1 MKEIL
6 KDLFSNWKTIPNLL
20 SFIRIILIPF
30 FGYFLV
36 KDQLLI
42 AAVIIAIS
50 GLTDLFD
57 GKIAR
62 RFNQVSNLGK
72 ILDPIA
78 DKLTI
83 ITIAIIM
90 FIKFRQA
97 DDSMIRAF
105 SWVFLIFLL
114 KDAVMVIGGAVMIA
128 LGVKPGAA
136 EIYGKVATC
145 VFYGVMILV
154 IAFGP
159 SVGALTSL
167 WTMPVW
173 LTFTLV
179 IVAVI
184 ATLVAFASY
193 MPGVYKQLITDR
205 KKDKSKSK

>member
-20 SFIRIILIPF
+20 SLIRIILIPI
-30 FGYFLV
+30 FGYCLV
-36 KDQLLI
+36 KDQVLI

-72 ILDPIA
+72 ILDPVA
-78 DKLTI
+78 DKMTI
-83 ITIAIIM
+83 ITIAIIL

-97 DDSMIRAF
+97 DDSLIRAF

-128 LGVKPGAA
+128 MGIRPGAA

-193 MPGVYKQLITDR
+193 MPGTYKQFKER
-205 KKDKSKSK
+205 NANKQK

>member
-1 MKEIL
+1 MKDIL

-20 SFIRIILIPF
+20 SLIRIILIPI
-30 FGYFLV
+30 FGYCLV
-36 KDQLLI
+36 KDQVLA

-72 ILDPIA
+72 ILDPVA
-78 DKLTI
+78 DKMTI
-83 ITIAIIM
+83 ITIAIIL

-97 DDSMIRAF
+97 DDSLIRAF

-128 LGVKPGAA
+128 MGIKPGAA

-193 MPGVYKQLITDR
+193 MPGTYKQFKER
-205 KKDKSKSK
+205 NANKQK

>member
-1 MKEIL
+1 MKEL
-6 KDLFSNWKTIPNLL
+6 VKDLFDNWKTIPNLL
-20 SFIRIILIPF
+20 SFIRIILIPI
-30 FGYFLV
+30 FGYCLM
-36 KDQLLI
+36 KDHLL
-42 AAVIIAIS
+42 AAAIIIAVS

-72 ILDPIA
+72 ILDPVA

-83 ITIAIIM
+83 ITIAIIL
-90 FIKFRQA
+90 FVKFRQA
-97 DDSMIRAF
+97 DDSAIHAF

-128 LGVKPGAA
+128 LGIRPGAA

-145 VFYGVMILV
+145 IFYGVMILV

-159 SVGALTSL
+159 SVGALTSV
-167 WTMPVW
+167 WTMPTN
-173 LTFTLV
+173 LTFALV
-179 IVAVI
+179 IIAVI

-193 MPGVYKQLITDR
+193 MPAVYRQFKEKRQE
-205 KKDKSKSK
+205 KKTN

>member
-20 SFIRIILIPF
+20 SLIRIILIPI
-30 FGYFLV
+30 FGYCLV
-36 KDQLLI
+36 KDQVLV

-72 ILDPIA
+72 ILDPVA
-78 DKLTI
+78 DKMTI
-83 ITIAIIM
+83 ITIAIIL

-97 DDSMIRAF
+97 DDSLIRAF

-128 LGVKPGAA
+128 MGIRPGAA

-193 MPGVYKQLITDR
+193 MPGTYKQFKER
-205 KKDKSKSK
+205 NANKQK

>member
-1 MKEIL
+1 MKDLL

-30 FGYFLV
+30 FGYYLLHDKLLV
-36 KDQLLI
+36 

-83 ITIAIIM
+83 ITIAIIL

-114 KDAVMVIGGAVMIA
+114 KDAVMVVGGAVMIA
-128 LGVKPGAA
+128 LGIRPGAA

-179 IVAVI
+179 IISVI

-193 MPGVYKQLITDR
+193 MPAVYKQLITDR
-205 KKDKSKSK
+205 KKEKQK

>member
-1 MKEIL
+1 MKDLL
-6 KDLFSNWKTIPNLL
+6 KDLFSNWRTIPNLL

-30 FGYFLV
+30 FGYYLLHD
-36 KDQLLI
+36 KLLI
-42 AAVIIAIS
+42 AAIIIAVS

-83 ITIAIIM
+83 ITIAIIL

-114 KDAVMVIGGAVMIA
+114 KDAVMVVGGAVMIA
-128 LGVKPGAA
+128 LGIRPGAA

-179 IVAVI
+179 IISVI

-193 MPGVYKQLITDR
+193 MPTVYKQLITDR
-205 KKDKSKSK
+205 KKEKQK

>member
-1 MKEIL
+1 MKDLL

-30 FGYFLV
+30 FGYYLLHDKLLV
-36 KDQLLI
+36 

-62 RFNQVSNLGK
+62 CFNQVSNLGK

-83 ITIAIIM
+83 ITIAIIL

-128 LGVKPGAA
+128 LGIRPGAA

-179 IVAVI
+179 IISVI

-193 MPGVYKQLITDR
+193 MPAVYKQLITDR
-205 KKDKSKSK
+205 KKEKQK

>member
-1 MKEIL
+1 MKDLL

-30 FGYFLV
+30 FGYYLLHD
-36 KDQLLI
+36 KLLI
-42 AAVIIAIS
+42 AAIIIAVS

-83 ITIAIIM
+83 ITIAIIL

-114 KDAVMVIGGAVMIA
+114 KDAVMVGGGAVMIA
-128 LGVKPGAA
+128 LGIRPGAA

-179 IVAVI
+179 IISVI

-193 MPGVYKQLITDR
+193 MPAVYKQLITDR
-205 KKDKSKSK
+205 KKEKQK

>member
-20 SFIRIILIPF
+20 SFIRIILIPI
-30 FGYFLV
+30 FGYCLV
-36 KDQLLI
+36 KDQFLV

-50 GLTDLFD
+50 GFTDLFD

-72 ILDPIA
+72 ILDPVA
-78 DKLTI
+78 DKMTI

-97 DDSMIRAF
+97 DDSLIRAF

-128 LGVKPGAA
+128 MGIRPGAA

-193 MPGVYKQLITDR
+193 MPGVYKQFKERNTN
-205 KKDKSKSK
+205 KQK

>member
-20 SFIRIILIPF
+20 SLIRIILIPI
-30 FGYFLV
+30 FGYCLV
-36 KDQLLI
+36 KDQVLI

-72 ILDPIA
+72 ILDPVA
-78 DKLTI
+78 DKMTI
-83 ITIAIIM
+83 ITIAIIL

-97 DDSMIRAF
+97 DDSLIRAF

-128 LGVKPGAA
+128 MGIRPGAA

-173 LTFTLV
+173 LTFALV

-193 MPGVYKQLITDR
+193 MPGTYKQFKERNTN
-205 KKDKSKSK
+205 KQK

>member
-20 SFIRIILIPF
+20 SFIRIIIIPI

-36 KDQLLI
+36 KDQFLI

-78 DKLTI
+78 DKMTI

-128 LGVKPGAA
+128 LGIRPGAA

-159 SVGALTSL
+159 SVGALASL

-193 MPGVYKQLITDR
+193 MPAVYRQFKDR
-205 KKDKSKSK
+205 KTEKQK

>member
-1 MKEIL
+1 MKDLL

-30 FGYFLV
+30 FGYYLLHD
-36 KDQLLI
+36 KLLI
-42 AAVIIAIS
+42 AAIIIAVS

-83 ITIAIIM
+83 ITIAIIL
-90 FIKFRQA
+90 FVKFRQA

-114 KDAVMVIGGAVMIA
+114 KDAVMVVGGAVMIA
-128 LGVKPGAA
+128 LGIRPGAA

-179 IVAVI
+179 IISVI

-193 MPGVYKQLITDR
+193 MPAVYKQLITDR
-205 KKDKSKSK
+205 KKEKQK

>member
-1 MKEIL
+1 MKDLL

-30 FGYFLV
+30 FGYYLLNGKLLV
-36 KDQLLI
+36 
-42 AAVIIAIS
+42 AAIIIGIS

-62 RFNQVSNLGK
+62 HFNQVSNLGK
-72 ILDPIA
+72 VLDPVA

-97 DDSMIRAF
+97 DDQMIRAF

-114 KDAVMVIGGAVMIA
+114 KELIMVVGGAVMIS
-128 LGVKPGAA
+128 LGIRPGAA

-145 VFYGVMILV
+145 IFYGVMILV

-159 SVGALTSL
+159 SVGALTSF

-179 IVAVI
+179 IISVI
-184 ATLVAFASY
+184 ATIVAFASY
-193 MPGVYKQLITDR
+193 MPTIYKQLITDR
-205 KKDKSKSK
+205 KKEKKK

>member
-1 MKEIL
+1 MKDLL

-30 FGYFLV
+30 FGYYLLHD
-36 KDQLLI
+36 KLLI

-83 ITIAIIM
+83 ITIAIIL

-114 KDAVMVIGGAVMIA
+114 KDAVMVVGGAVMIA
-128 LGVKPGAA
+128 LGIRPGAA

-179 IVAVI
+179 IISVI

-193 MPGVYKQLITDR
+193 MPAVYKQLITDR
-205 KKDKSKSK
+205 KKEKQK

>member
-20 SFIRIILIPF
+20 SLIRIILIPI
-30 FGYFLV
+30 FGYCLV
-36 KDQLLI
+36 KDQVLI

-72 ILDPIA
+72 ILDPVA
-78 DKLTI
+78 DKMTI
-83 ITIAIIM
+83 ITIAIIL

-97 DDSMIRAF
+97 DDSLIRAF

-128 LGVKPGAA
+128 MGIRPGAA

-167 WTMPVW
+167 WIMPVW

-193 MPGVYKQLITDR
+193 MPGTYKQFKER
-205 KKDKSKSK
+205 NANKQK

>member
-20 SFIRIILIPF
+20 SFIRILLIPI
-30 FGYFLV
+30 FGYCLV
-36 KDQLLI
+36 KDQFLI
-42 AAVIIAIS
+42 AAIIIAVS

-62 RFNQVSNLGK
+62 RFNQVSSLGK
-72 ILDPIA
+72 LLDPIA
-78 DKLTI
+78 DKMTI

-105 SWVFLIFLL
+105 SWVFLIFLI
-114 KDAVMVIGGAVMIA
+114 KDAVMVIGGTVMVAMGIR
-128 LGVKPGAA
+128 PGAA

-159 SVGALTSL
+159 SVGALTSI
-167 WTMPVW
+167 WTMPKA
-173 LTFTLV
+173 LTFALV
-179 IVAVI
+179 IIAVI

-193 MPGVYKQLITDR
+193 MPAVYRQFKEKSQE
-205 KKDKSKSK
+205 KKAK

>member
-1 MKEIL
+1 MKDLL

-30 FGYFLV
+30 FGYYLLHD
-36 KDQLLI
+36 KLLI
-42 AAVIIAIS
+42 AAIIIAVS

-83 ITIAIIM
+83 ITIAIIL
-90 FIKFRQA
+90 FVKFRQA

-114 KDAVMVIGGAVMIA
+114 KDAVMVVGGAVMIA
-128 LGVKPGAA
+128 LGIRPGAA

-167 WTMPVW
+167 WTMPV
-173 LTFTLV
+173 
-179 IVAVI
+179 
-184 ATLVAFASY
+184 
-193 MPGVYKQLITDR
+193 
-205 KKDKSKSK
+205 

>member
-1 MKEIL
+1 MKDLL

-30 FGYFLV
+30 FGYYLLHDKLLV
-36 KDQLLI
+36 
-42 AAVIIAIS
+42 AAIIIAVS

-83 ITIAIIM
+83 ITIAIIL

-114 KDAVMVIGGAVMIA
+114 KDAVMVVGGAVMIA
-128 LGVKPGAA
+128 LGIRPGAA

-179 IVAVI
+179 IISVI

-193 MPGVYKQLITDR
+193 MPAVYKQLITDR
-205 KKDKSKSK
+205 KKEKQK

>member
-1 MKEIL
+1 MKDLL

-30 FGYFLV
+30 FGYYLLHDKLLV
-36 KDQLLI
+36 

-83 ITIAIIM
+83 ITIAIIL

-128 LGVKPGAA
+128 LGIRPGAA

-179 IVAVI
+179 IISVI

-193 MPGVYKQLITDR
+193 MPAVYKQLITDR
-205 KKDKSKSK
+205 KKEKQK

>member
-20 SFIRIILIPF
+20 SFIRIILIPI
-30 FGYFLV
+30 FGYCLV
-36 KDQLLI
+36 KDQFLV

-72 ILDPIA
+72 ILDPVA
-78 DKLTI
+78 DKMTI

-97 DDSMIRAF
+97 DDSLIRAF

-128 LGVKPGAA
+128 MGIRPGAA

-193 MPGVYKQLITDR
+193 MPGVYKQFKER
-205 KKDKSKSK
+205 KTNKQK

>member
-20 SFIRIILIPF
+20 SFIRIILIPI
-30 FGYFLV
+30 FGYCLV
-36 KDQLLI
+36 KDQFLV

-72 ILDPIA
+72 ILDPVA
-78 DKLTI
+78 DKMTI

-97 DDSMIRAF
+97 DDSLIRAF

-128 LGVKPGAA
+128 MGIRPGAA

-193 MPGVYKQLITDR
+193 MPGVYKQFKERNTN
-205 KKDKSKSK
+205 KQK

>member
-20 SFIRIILIPF
+20 SLIRIILIPI
-30 FGYFLV
+30 FGYCLV
-36 KDQLLI
+36 KDQVLV

-72 ILDPIA
+72 ILDPVA
-78 DKLTI
+78 DKMTI
-83 ITIAIIM
+83 ITIAIIL

-97 DDSMIRAF
+97 DDSLIRAF

-114 KDAVMVIGGAVMIA
+114 KDAIMVIGGAVMIA
-128 LGVKPGAA
+128 MGIKPGAA

-193 MPGVYKQLITDR
+193 MPGTYKQFKER
-205 KKDKSKSK
+205 NANKQK

>member
-1 MKEIL
+1 MKDLL
-6 KDLFSNWKTIPNLL
+6 KDLFSNWRTIPNLL

-30 FGYFLV
+30 FGYYLLHD
-36 KDQLLI
+36 KLLI
-42 AAVIIAIS
+42 AAIIIAVS

-83 ITIAIIM
+83 ITIAIIL
-90 FIKFRQA
+90 FVKFRQA

-114 KDAVMVIGGAVMIA
+114 KDAVMVVGGAVMIA
-128 LGVKPGAA
+128 LGIRPGAA

-179 IVAVI
+179 IISVI

-193 MPGVYKQLITDR
+193 MPTVYKQLITDR
-205 KKDKSKSK
+205 KKEKQK

>member
-1 MKEIL
+1 MKDLL

-30 FGYFLV
+30 FGYYLLHD
-36 KDQLLI
+36 KLLI
-42 AAVIIAIS
+42 AAIIIAVS

-83 ITIAIIM
+83 ITIAIIL

-114 KDAVMVIGGAVMIA
+114 KDAVMVVGGAVMIA
-128 LGVKPGAA
+128 LGIRPGAA

-179 IVAVI
+179 IISVI

-193 MPGVYKQLITDR
+193 MPAVYKQLITDR
-205 KKDKSKSK
+205 KKEKQK